1 MDSMNAGVARATQN
15 DFRQQ
20 RRDRVRRKNINRRHL
35 WPIDSQTLQP
45 AFHQAHHVTRL
56 GFQTFV
62 GRVAEGNDSLTRQDT
77 LGQLASTGHDKRR
90 RQACRTGLR
99 ELKTIQNR
107 FLRRIDD
114 RSYVRPR
121 DGIRAAD
128 KNVPIPQN
136 LSISGIE
143 IEESLKAV
151 RLG

>member
-1 MDSMNAGVARATQN
+1 MNAGVARATQN

-45 AFHQAHHVTRL
+45 AFHQAHHVARL

-99 ELKTIQNR
+99 E
-107 FLRRIDD
+107 
-114 RSYVRPR
+114 
-121 DGIRAAD
+121 
-128 KNVPIPQN
+128 
-136 LSISGIE
+136 
-143 IEESLKAV
+143 
-151 RLG
+151 